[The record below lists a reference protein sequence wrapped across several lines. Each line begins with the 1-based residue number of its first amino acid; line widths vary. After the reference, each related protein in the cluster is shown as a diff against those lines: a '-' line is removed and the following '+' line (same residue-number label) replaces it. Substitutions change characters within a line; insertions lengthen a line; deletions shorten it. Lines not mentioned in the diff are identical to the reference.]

1 MGLHPLLATKSEL
14 IVLVR
19 AARICTSLFA
29 DVFVPDGGIFFDVSG
44 EEGDAFLRIEV
55 EDFDVE
61 GAEPVDAALEGAGFA
76 DDDASESELTDEAAA
91 VPAGRECG
99 DHGQFAVAA
108 LASGVA
114 EGVGFS
120 VEGWVVILYAAI
132 VTGAEQRSVFVE
144 DGGADG
150 DAAFGESFAG
160 FGHGDSEH
168 GVVVERVFHGTD
180 YTWW

>member
-1 MGLHPLLATKSEL
+1 M
-14 IVLVR
+14 
-19 AARICTSLFA
+19 
-29 DVFVPDGGIFFDVSG
+29 PDGGIFLNVGG
-44 EEGDAFLRIEV
+44 EEGDAFLGVEV

-76 DDDASESELTDEAAA
+76 DDDAGESELANEAAA

-132 VTGAEQRSVFVE
+132 VAGAEEGSVFVE

-160 FGHGDSEH
+160 FGDGDGEH
-168 GVVVERVFHGTD
+168 GVVVESVWHLAD
-180 YTWW
+180 YTRVA